1 MNMYE
6 SYGHAVY
13 HVRIKAFL
21 VKMTFWP
28 QWPQMTQDWR
38 LTHNIG
44 RGTQADQPVWVLW
57 SCYVTWTSYS
67 IFSENDLLTPVTPND
82 PWLTFDPV
90 T

>member
-13 HVRIKAFL
+13 HVRIKACL

-38 LTHNIG
+38 LT
-44 RGTQADQPVWVLW
+44 P
-57 SCYVTWTSYS
+57 
-67 IFSENDLLTPVTPND
+67 
-82 PWLTFDPV
+82 
-90 T
+90 

>member
-13 HVRIKAFL
+13 HVRIKTFL

-38 LTHNIG
+38 LT
-44 RGTQADQPVWVLW
+44 P
-57 SCYVTWTSYS
+57 
-67 IFSENDLLTPVTPND
+67 
-82 PWLTFDPV
+82 
-90 T
+90 